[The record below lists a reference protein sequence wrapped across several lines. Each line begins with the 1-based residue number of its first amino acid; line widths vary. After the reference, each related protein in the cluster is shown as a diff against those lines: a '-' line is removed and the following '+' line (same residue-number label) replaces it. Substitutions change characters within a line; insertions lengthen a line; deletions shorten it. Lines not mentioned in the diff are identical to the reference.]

1 MRIWLSAEI
10 VTPWIMADEFLYSEM
25 AKSFAASGQFL
36 VRDAPTGINNVVYP
50 ALISPAWLAHP
61 MGTTY
66 ALAKAINV
74 VVMTSTAIPLFLW
87 ARKLVAPVFALVAV
101 ALTLLMPAFIYTGML
116 MTENAF
122 LPAFVLAAFAIALAL
137 ERPTLFRQLAAF
149 ASILLA
155 VAIRFQGL
163 VFLAVL
169 PLAILLKVLFEL
181 LAERRPQPWQFVW
194 RELRRYWLSFALL
207 VGGVVLYIGL
217 QAARGRT
224 LSGGLGGY
232 QVVTGHQYSF
242 GQVRHWVL
250 LHFAELFF
258 SVGMLPASAF
268 LLLLGLAFRRGGT
281 RSDAERA
288 FLAVAAAT
296 VPLLV
301 IEVAAFASRFSLR
314 VEDRYMFFLAPLLFL
329 AFVLWLDRGLPR
341 PPVLTIASAV
351 VPAVLLF
358 ALPLASL
365 LNVSI
370 LSDTFGLI
378 PLLRLASKVSG
389 GIPEVRHL
397 MLVGGIAAAL
407 FFVLWPLKAFPR
419 VLFPSAVAAFLVL
432 SSHVVVTTL
441 HSYSVN
447 LKATA
452 GTLGSA
458 SWIDERIGSGGN
470 ASFLLGTTN
479 DSWPETLGL
488 WQNEF
493 WNRSLGVVYN
503 LGAPEPADSRHSC
516 SAFAHDRRHHLD
528 GDGAGDSV
536 PLRRDQHELRD
547 RRKAHRRSSSVC
559 ALRDRRAAACRRS
572 EIWDLRRR
580 VGRCRCC
587 LFAVRHDR
595 RRASRRFPLAQLV
608 DRPGCTG
615 ARPRSTDPVEGS
627 QRRQGAREAYHH
639 ASQRSDENVEAESP
653 EPAVHRDRPHLANV
667 LPIAVRSAGHAPTQ
681 RAGSVRLPCVAAT
694 VTEHPALGRQIRDRW
709 SAFAL
714 VGLVLAAATV
724 RIVVARGMEAPVI
737 LCDEFIYSNVA
748 KNLAEHGRYVFR
760 GVPSHQSYVYP
771 LLIAPAWLFDSM
783 ATTYALAKSIGAAS
797 MTLVAVPTY
806 LWARRMVGP
815 WHSLLAAALTLLLP
829 AFFIRGF

>member
-1 MRIWLSAEI
+1 MAAERTLTRRATWAERVQPLIRNPGRTAAFALGGLLLVAIGARIWLSSEI
-10 VTPWIMADEFLYSEM
+10 VTPWIMADEFVYSEM
-25 AKSFAASGQFL
+25 AKSFASSGQFL
-36 VRDAPTGINNVVYP
+36 VRDAPTGVNNVVYP

-66 ALAKAINV
+66 ALAKSINV
-74 VVMTSTAIPLFLW
+74 VVMTATAIPLFLW
-87 ARKLVAPVFALVAV
+87 ARKLVTPVLALVAV
-101 ALTLLMPAFIYTGML
+101 GLTLLMPAMVYTGML

-122 LPAFVLAAFAIALAL
+122 LPALVLVAFAIALAL

-163 VFLAVL
+163 VLLVVL

-194 RELRRYWLSFALL
+194 GELKRYWISFALL
-207 VGGVVLYIGL
+207 AAGVLLYGGL
-217 QAARGRT
+217 QAARGQT

-281 RSDAERA
+281 RSEAERA
-288 FLAVAAAT
+288 FLAVTTAT

-329 AFVLWLDRGLPR
+329 AFVVWLDRGVPR
-341 PPVLTIASAV
+341 PLVLTIAAAV
-351 VPAVLLF
+351 VPAALLF
-358 ALPLASL
+358 ALPLATL
-365 LNVSI
+365 LNISI

-397 MLVGGIAAAL
+397 MLVGGVAAAL

-419 VLFPSAVAAFLVL
+419 VVFPSAVAAFLVL

-458 SWIDERIGSGGN
+458 SWIDERIGTGGN
-470 ASFLLGTTN
+470 ASFLLGTTI
-479 DSWPETLGL
+479 DPWPETLGA

-493 WNRSLGVVYN
+493 WNRSVGAVYN
-503 LGAPEPADSRHSC
+503 LGAPEPAVPDTAVQLSPTTGVITSTATGQGIRSRYVVTS
-516 SAFAHDRRHHLD
+516 LNYGID
-528 GDGAGDSV
+528 GR
-536 PLRRDQHELRD
+536 L
-547 RRKAHRRSSSVC
+547 
-559 ALRDRRAAACRRS
+559 
-572 EIWDLRRR
+572 I
-580 VGRCRCC
+580 
-587 LFAVRHDR
+587 
-595 RRASRRFPLAQLV
+595 
-608 DRPGCTG
+608 G
-615 ARPRSTDPVEGS
+615 ARPPFALYVTDGPLRVAETRSGIYGDGWAGADAAYARFATTPGGRVAVSLSRRLWTGPDVPGHVLLQVIPLSGRGAGKALASRSTTLHSG
-627 QRRQGAREAYHH
+627 Q
-639 ASQRSDENVEAESP
+639 
-653 EPAVHRDRPHLANV
+653 
-667 LPIAVRSAGHAPTQ
+667 TK
-681 RAGSVRLPCVAAT
+681 T
-694 VTEHPALGRQIRDRW
+694 VTLKVPNRPFTVTAHTSPTFSPSQFGQPDTRQL
-709 SAFAL
+709 SAQVTFAYL
-714 VGLVLAAATV
+714 Q
-724 RIVVARGMEAPVI
+724 
-737 LCDEFIYSNVA
+737 S
-748 KNLAEHGRYVFR
+748 
-760 GVPSHQSYVYP
+760 PS
-771 LLIAPAWLFDSM
+771 
-783 ATTYALAKSIGAAS
+783 
-797 MTLVAVPTY
+797 
-806 LWARRMVGP
+806 R
-815 WHSLLAAALTLLLP
+815 
-829 AFFIRGF
+829 